1 MENAHTKS
9 ATEVLEHFGVN
20 ENTGLTLEQV
30 KVHLDKYGPNGE
42 WFHDISVFLMPPKFS
57 SEVLLRVTDRI
68 DSSEQ
73 EIHVRLLQSHRAR
86 KNPNPNLPSSG
97 AQSVETGYHH

>member
-9 ATEVLEHFGVN
+9 ATEVLDHFGVN

-30 KVHLDKYGPNGE
+30 KVHFEKYGPNGE
-42 WFHDISVFLMPPKFS
+42 WLRDMCVFLMPLKFS
-57 SEVLLRVTDRI
+57 SAALLRVRVRV

-73 EIHVRLLQSHRAR
+73 EIHVRLLQSHLAR
-86 KNPNPNLPSSG
+86 KSKPPI
-97 AQSVETGYHH
+97 